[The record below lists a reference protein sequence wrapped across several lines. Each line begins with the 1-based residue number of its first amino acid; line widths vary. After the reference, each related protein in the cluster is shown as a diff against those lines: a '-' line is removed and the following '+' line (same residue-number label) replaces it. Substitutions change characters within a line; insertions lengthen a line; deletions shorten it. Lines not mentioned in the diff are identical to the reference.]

1 MGIGLLIDF
10 LLEATF
16 GVAFDTV
23 TQGFM
28 SYQDLSAVRAMSAK
42 QKAAFL
48 QSIMLVMMADGGLS
62 GEEQQALD
70 QKLSRLRLSSAELD
84 TIERI
89 KRETSEALHE
99 GRARELVEALLVA
112 LPEKSHRQAMVNV
125 AWEVHRID
133 DHHVAD
139 KMDILHQLCRE
150 TGFFPAGVD
159 G

>member
-10 LLEATF
+10 LLEVTF

-28 SYQDLSAVRAMSAK
+28 SYQDLSTVRAMSMK
-42 QKAAFL
+42 EKEAFL
-48 QSIMLVMMADGGLS
+48 QTIMLVMMADGGLS
-62 GEEQQALD
+62 EEEQQALD
-70 QKLSRLRLSSAELD
+70 QKLRRLSLSSEELD
-84 TIERI
+84 VIERI

-99 GRARELVEALLVA
+99 GRARGLVDALLAA
-112 LPEKSHRQAMVNV
+112 LPEKHHQQAMVNV

-139 KMDILHQLCRE
+139 KMEILHQLCQE
-150 TGFFPAGVD
+150 TGIFPAGVD

>member
-1 MGIGLLIDF
+1 MSIGLLIDF

-28 SYQDLSAVRAMSAK
+28 TYQDLSSVRAMSMR
-42 QKAAFL
+42 QKEAFL
-48 QSIMLVMMADGGLS
+48 QTIMLVMMADGGLS
-62 GEEQQALD
+62 EEERLALA
-70 QKLSRLRLSSAELD
+70 QKLKRLNLSQAERD
-84 TIERI
+84 AIERI
-89 KRETSEALHE
+89 KQETSEALHE
-99 GRARELVEALLVA
+99 GRASELVATLLA
-112 LPEKSHRQAMVNV
+112 ELPEKQHQQAMVNV

-139 KMDILHQLCRE
+139 KMDILHQLCQA